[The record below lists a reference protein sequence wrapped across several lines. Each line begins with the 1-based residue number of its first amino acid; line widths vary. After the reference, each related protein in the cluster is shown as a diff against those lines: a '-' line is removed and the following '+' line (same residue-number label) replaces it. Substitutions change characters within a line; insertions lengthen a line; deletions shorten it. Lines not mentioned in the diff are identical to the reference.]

1 MFMLSAVLVTLRFE
15 WIASIRVIS
24 LPITRTPGH
33 SVNNRTVEQL
43 PLVALRLPPA
53 GCTFTAMFVG

>member
-1 MFMLSAVLVTLRFE
+1 MFMSSAVLVMLRFK

-24 LPITRTPGH
+24 LPITRATGH

-43 PLVALRLPPA
+43 PLVALRLPPT
-53 GCTFTAMFVG
+53 GFTFTAVFVG